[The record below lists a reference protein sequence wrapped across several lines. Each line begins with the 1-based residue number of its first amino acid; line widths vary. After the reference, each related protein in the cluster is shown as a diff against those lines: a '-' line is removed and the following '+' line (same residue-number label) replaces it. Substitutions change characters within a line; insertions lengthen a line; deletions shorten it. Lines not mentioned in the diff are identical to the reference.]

1 MVAVRRPAGKPKLE
15 APEALDERKLVHS
28 AQADPSKFAA
38 LYELHFERVYAY
50 VARRVRDEGSAEDVT
65 SDTFHRAL
73 AGLGKYEW
81 RGKPF
86 VAWLYRIAA
95 NAIAD
100 QFKRTHRERQADEL
114 EEPEASATFSSSGVD
129 PEEAHSGKFTGGA
142 DGFGGLTAAEY
153 ETVERDARLFR
164 LVEALPDAQRRVV
177 RERFIE
183 ERSIKEIARRLE
195 KSEGAVK
202 QLQFRALQTLR
213 EQMGGRDA

>member
-1 MVAVRRPAGKPKLE
+1 MVAVRRPAGRPKPE
-15 APEALDERKLVHS
+15 APEALDERALVQS

-100 QFKRTHRERQADEL
+100 RFKRTHRERQANEL

-129 PEEAHSGKFTGGA
+129 PEGAHSGEFTGA
-142 DGFGGLTAAEY
+142 AGFRGLTAAEF
-153 ETVERDARLFR
+153 EAVERDARLFR

-177 RERFIE
+177 HERFVE

-213 EQMGGRDA
+213 GQMGGRDA